1 MRSGPSRLRLWLRSL
16 DVSGTRL
23 KVLTLVDRL
32 TATGG
37 GERLAI
43 QIATRLDP
51 ARFESVLCTSRTAG
65 PVEYDESVP
74 VARQMVEEAGI
85 RHVSLE
91 RHAGWRIDDWA
102 PLYRLLRRE
111 RFDVVHAHKF
121 GSNVWGTLVGRL
133 ARVPVIVA
141 HEHTWSFEGQP
152 MRRFLDRELI
162 GRGSSV
168 FVAVSE
174 EDRRRMVEI
183 EGVRPEKLLFVPNG
197 IEPRSP
203 RGSDVRAELGI
214 PVDAPLIGAV
224 GVLRPQKAL
233 DVLVRAVAPLVRQH
247 PDLRVLIVGDGPER
261 RALTDLIATEDV
273 GDQVLLT
280 GFRDDIP
287 DVLRAL
293 DVAVSSSAFEGSP
306 LAMMEF
312 MEAARPIVATSVGGV
327 PDLIDDGIH
336 GRLVRAGDVD
346 GLREALREMLDD
358 REAALRMGER
368 AQERRRREFDLE
380 VVVRRFETLY
390 ERMARGGGVPSS
402 YSELDVGAA
411 LVAAGVAGS

>member
-1 MRSGPSRLRLWLRSL
+1 M
-16 DVSGTRL
+16 

-32 TATGG
+32 TASGG

-51 ARFESVLCTSRTAG
+51 ERFESVLCASRKPG
-65 PVEYDESVP
+65 PFELDPSVT
-74 VARQMVEEAGI
+74 VARKMVDDSGI
-85 RHVSLE
+85 DFLGLE
-91 RHAGWRIDDWA
+91 RHSGARIDDWL

-152 MRRFLDRELI
+152 VRRFLDRELI

-168 FVAVSE
+168 FIAVSE
-174 EDRRRMVEI
+174 EDRRKMIEI
-183 EGVRPEKLLFVPNG
+183 EGVRPKKLLFVPNG

-203 RGSDVRAELGI
+203 RGSDVRAELGV
-214 PVDAPLIGAV
+214 PADAPLIGAV

-233 DVLVRAVAPLVRQH
+233 DVLVRAVAPLLEEIPGLH
-247 PDLRVLIVGDGPER
+247 VLIVGEGPER
-261 RALTDLIATEDV
+261 GSLTELIRNEGV
-273 GDQVLLT
+273 GERVRLA

-287 DVLRAL
+287 DVLAAL

-312 MEAARPIVATSVGGV
+312 MAAARPIVATSVGGV
-327 PDLIDDGIH
+327 PDLIDDGVH
-336 GRLVRAGDVD
+336 GLLVRSGDVA
-346 GLREALREMLDD
+346 GLTDALRRMLTD
-358 REAALRMGER
+358 RESARRMGER
-368 AQERRRREFDLE
+368 AQERRRREFDLD
-380 VVVRRFETLY
+380 VVVSRFETLY
-390 ERMARGGGVPSS
+390 ERLAQGGGVPDSF
-402 YSELDVGAA
+402 SELDAGAGR
-411 LVAAGVAGS
+411 LSAAGVAGS

>member
-1 MRSGPSRLRLWLRSL
+1 M
-16 DVSGTRL
+16 

-32 TATGG
+32 TASGG

-51 ARFESVLCTSRTAG
+51 ERFESVLCASRKPG
-65 PVEYDESVP
+65 PYELDPSVP
-74 VARQMVEEAGI
+74 VARQMVDDSGI
-85 RHVSLE
+85 DFLGLE
-91 RHAGWRIDDWA
+91 RHSGARIDDWL

-111 RFDVVHAHKF
+111 RFGVVHAHKF

-152 MRRFLDRELI
+152 VRRFLDRELI

-174 EDRRRMVEI
+174 DDRRKMIEI
-183 EGVRPEKLLFVPNG
+183 EGVRPEKVLFVPNG
-197 IEPRSP
+197 IEPRRP
-203 RGSDVRAELGI
+203 RGSDVRAELGV
-214 PVDAPLIGAV
+214 PADAPLIGAV

-233 DVLVRAVAPLVRQH
+233 DVLVRAVAPLLEEIPALHV
-247 PDLRVLIVGDGPER
+247 VIVGEGSER
-261 RALTDLIATEDV
+261 GSLTELIRSEGV
-273 GDQVLLT
+273 GERVRLA

-287 DVLRAL
+287 DVLAAF

-306 LAMMEF
+306 LAMIEF
-312 MEAARPIVATSVGGV
+312 MEAARPIVATAVGGV
-327 PDLIDDGIH
+327 PDLIDDGVH
-336 GRLVRAGDVD
+336 GLLVRPGDVA
-346 GLREALREMLDD
+346 GLTDALRTMLSD
-358 REAALRMGER
+358 REAARRMGER
-368 AQERRRREFDLE
+368 AQERRRREFDLD

-390 ERMARGGGVPSS
+390 ERLAQGGGVPASFT
-402 YSELDVGAA
+402 ELDAGAGR
-411 LVAAGVAGS
+411 LSAAGVAGS